1 MTQPNWRLVYTT
13 DYSALYE
20 DTTGVYAPE
29 LSIAEEN
36 EDGTYRVF
44 RFSVDQCALVGD
56 LLVLASIAGRTD
68 LPHPMPSY
76 VEWFAKD
83 LASVASSV
91 GSTKEDLIEA
101 LCCADAGTRACAYEA
116 IGGYHGMIN
125 FDQYPET
132 WQNWPPER
140 A

>member
-29 LSIAEEN
+29 LAIAEEN
-36 EDGTYRVF
+36 EDGTYQVF

-83 LASVASSV
+83 LEDVADSISIPV
-91 GSTKEDLIEA
+91 DDLIDA
-101 LCCADAGTRACAYEA
+101 LCCADPGTRAEAYEA
-116 IGGYHGMIN
+116 IGRYHGMIN
-125 FDQYPET
+125 FDQYPDT